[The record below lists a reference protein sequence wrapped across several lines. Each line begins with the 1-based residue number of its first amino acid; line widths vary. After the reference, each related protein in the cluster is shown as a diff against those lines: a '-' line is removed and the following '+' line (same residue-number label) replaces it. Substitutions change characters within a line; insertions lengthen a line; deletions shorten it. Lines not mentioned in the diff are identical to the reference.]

1 MSRLFLVLCLLVGS
15 LVAVGCSDGPV
26 TPPPGDDTNIH
37 VDLAPNGTDF
47 SVKLDAVD
55 TPQGLVR
62 GPFLLRGRNLHY
74 DDEVG
79 ALVVD
84 LTITNNG
91 ETTFVMPVS
100 ITFFRILP
108 EGTLIL
114 NSPDDGPTFYF
125 DFAND
130 DLAWTPGEESFPLT
144 VMFGVA
150 PEVSVAFN
158 AQIGVGGVHNDGRIS
173 GRVWFDE
180 NRNGLQDDGEG
191 GLPGVPVKLDDG
203 GPQENLHLAVTD
215 GDGRYAFGNLPAGAY
230 EVRVHEVPGRMTST
244 TPSSLHV
251 LLAPV
256 GDGGGTFDAAD
267 FGFAFHENM
276 LPGPRLVVTG
286 NAMAPLVAY
295 RGETVLYLPLIDQR
309 TLRFEWNA
317 TPDPGLEIKAYRWGW
332 DLIDPDD
339 PNDPGWSGPAGLGAE
354 NKSAVWEWN
363 VTSGAVHQLVIHCW
377 DAEDHLTRARIS
389 FELPTR

>member
-1 MSRLFLVLCLLVGS
+1 MSRLFLPVCFLICVL
-15 LVAVGCSDGPV
+15 AAAGCSNGPV
-26 TPPPGDDTNIH
+26 TPQPGDDTSIQ
-37 VDLAPNGTDF
+37 VDLDPTATDF
-47 SVKLDAVD
+47 SVQIDAVD
-55 TPQGLVR
+55 TPDGLVR
-62 GPFLLRGRNLHY
+62 GPFFLRGRNLHY

-91 ETTFVMPVS
+91 ETTFAMPVS

-144 VMFGVA
+144 VMFGVE

-158 AQIGVGGVHNDGRIS
+158 AQIGVGGVHNEGRIS

-180 NRNGLQDDGEG
+180 NRNGLQDAGEEGLG
-191 GLPGVPVKLDDG
+191 GIPVALDDG

-215 GDGRYAFGNLPAGAY
+215 EMGDYVFRGLEAGTY
-230 EVRVHEVPGRMTST
+230 EVRVHRAPPRMSST
-244 TPSSLHV
+244 TPSALHV
-251 LLAPV
+251 LLAPA
-256 GDGGGTFDAAD
+256 GDGAGSFEDAD
-267 FGFAFHENM
+267 FGFAFYENM
-276 LPGPRLVVTG
+276 LPGPRLVVSG
-286 NAMAPLVAY
+286 NAMNPLVAY
-295 RGETVLYLPLIDQR
+295 RGETVMYLPLLDQR
-309 TLRFEWNA
+309 TLRFAWEA
-317 TPDPGLEIKAYRWGW
+317 SADPGLEIKAYRWGW

-339 PNDPGWSGPAGLGAE
+339 PNDPGWSGPAGLGDE
-354 NKSAVWEWN
+354 NRSAVWEWN

-377 DAEDHLTRARIS
+377 DSEDHLTRARIS